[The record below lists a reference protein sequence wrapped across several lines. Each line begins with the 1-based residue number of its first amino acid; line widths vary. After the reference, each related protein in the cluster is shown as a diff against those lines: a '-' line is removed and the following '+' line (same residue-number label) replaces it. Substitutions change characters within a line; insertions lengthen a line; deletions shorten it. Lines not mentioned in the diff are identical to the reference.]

1 MCVLGGI
8 YLIIILKLF
17 GRIKLAIGILKAASQ
32 TTEVLSQ
39 LKIIPVIMT
48 ILGLGFCILTIL
60 VSMKSFSCGEIEV
73 ISANSTKKIK
83 NNKKLFFYKKT

>member
-1 MCVLGGI
+1 MCVIGGI

-17 GRIKLAIGILKAASQ
+17 GRIQLAIGILKAASQ

-39 LKIIPVIMT
+39 LKIIPVVMT
-48 ILGLGFCILTIL
+48 ILGLGFCALTIL

-73 ISANSTKKIK
+73 ISANSKK
-83 NNKKLFFYKKT
+83 